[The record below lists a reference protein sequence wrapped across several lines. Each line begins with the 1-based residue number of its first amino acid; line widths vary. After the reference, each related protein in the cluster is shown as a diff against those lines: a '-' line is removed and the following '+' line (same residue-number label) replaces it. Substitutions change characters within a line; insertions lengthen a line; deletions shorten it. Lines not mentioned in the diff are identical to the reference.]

1 MMWLKKKLRKW
12 VNQAEEHELDYLP
25 VRDNS
30 LNASPIR
37 FKIYRAS
44 GGTVVETEFYD
55 IKTDRQTN
63 SLHVIVDGQDLGTE
77 IGKIITIE
85 SLKL

>member
-25 VRDNS
+25 IERAVCSDE
-30 LNASPIR
+30 LDASPIR

-44 GGTVVETEFYD
+44 GGTIVETNFYD
-55 IKTDRQTN
+55 RKTDRQ
-63 SLHVIVDGQDLGTE
+63 ID
-77 IGKIITIE
+77 
-85 SLKL
+85 